1 MARSPRSILWRDL
14 GLVAGVAL
22 LVRLGYF
29 LLNSRGNPAFDY
41 LIMDS
46 MQIDRWAK
54 AIAAGDAGAGVYFR
68 GPLYPYLL
76 ALVYKWSHA
85 SVAAAVLVNHVAGV
99 LMCGLVYLFAREY
112 FSRAVALVAGLV
124 AALYWPFIYFEGEIL
139 VEPVYMTLVMLG
151 LWRTARALGHPTAA
165 RLVLAGACL
174 GLAALA
180 RPTVLA
186 FLPAIPVLFVL
197 MEPRGDTART
207 TGKRLRSSGVVV
219 VAAIAML
226 VPATIHNLRAGNA
239 FVPVA
244 WSGGLNFY
252 IGNNESSDG
261 RSAFIPGTKA
271 AWMGGEE
278 EALAI
283 AAAQAGR
290 PLTSA
295 EASSFFT
302 REGLDWIVQ
311 NPGAA
316 AELTANKL
324 HMFWEGPERSNEK
337 YIYFFWDRFGF
348 GRVPMPGFWLVSP
361 LALAAM
367 IRLWPRR
374 RELSLPYLFVLCT
387 VVGVVAFF
395 VVARYRLPAVPVLIV
410 FAAWALVDL
419 FQSARGR
426 RWGALARTG
435 MPFLVC
441 FAVVNVS
448 YPSFLNQR
456 TTHIAIS
463 HYTLAGA
470 FLERGDKGRAILE
483 LDAARRAFERAPS
496 RYYANIAV
504 DIYLKLGALWYERG
518 RCDEATKAL
527 GQIPPADPRA
537 QTARSMFADCC
548 EKTGRIAEAGR
559 AYQMMLKAE
568 PGNRSALEGLIR
580 CLEASGQYDEAARM
594 KKQLD
599 AVEPA
604 PGPR

>member
-1 MARSPRSILWRDL
+1 MTRSLRSILWSDL
-14 GLVAGVAL
+14 ALVTGVSL

-46 MQIDRWAK
+46 MHIDRWAK

-76 ALVYKWSHA
+76 ALIYKASNT
-85 SVAAAVLVNHVAGV
+85 SVAAAVLVNHVAGA
-99 LMCGLVYLFAREY
+99 LTCGFVYLFAREY
-112 FSRAVALVAGLV
+112 FARSVALVAGLV

-139 VEPVYMTLVMLG
+139 IEPVYTMLVVLG
-151 LWRTARALGHPTAA
+151 LWRTARAIARPTAA
-165 RLVLAGACL
+165 NLMFAGVCL

-180 RPTVLA
+180 RPTMLA
-186 FLPAIPVLFVL
+186 LLPAIPLCFL
-197 MEPRGDTART
+197 LAEPRGGVARR
-207 TGKRLRSSGVVV
+207 KWLLSSGLV
-219 VAAIAML
+219 VATVLAML

-252 IGNNESSDG
+252 IGNNESADG

-271 AWMGGEE
+271 AWMGGED

-290 PLTSA
+290 PLTPA
-295 EASSFFT
+295 QASSFYA
-302 REGLDWIVQ
+302 REGLDWITA

-316 AELTANKL
+316 AELAASKL

-348 GRVPMPGFWLVSP
+348 GRVSMPGFWLVSP

-374 RELSLPYLFVLCT
+374 RELALLYLFVLCT

-419 FQSARGR
+419 FESARGR

-441 FAVVNVS
+441 FAVANVS
-448 YPSFLNQR
+448 YPTFLKQR
-456 TTHIAIS
+456 PSHVAIS

-470 FLERGDKGRAILE
+470 FLNRGDKSRAILE
-483 LDAARRAFERAPS
+483 LDAASRAFERAPS
-496 RYYANIAV
+496 RYYENIAV
-504 DIYLKLGALWYERG
+504 DIYLKLGTLWYERG
-518 RCDEATKAL
+518 RCDEATEAL
-527 GQIPPADPRA
+527 GHIPAADPRA
-537 QTARSMFADCC
+537 QVARSMFAECC
-548 EKTGRIAEAGR
+548 EKIGRISEAGR

-568 PGNRSALEGLIR
+568 PGNRGALEGLIR
-580 CLEASGQYDEAARM
+580 CLEAIGQYDEAAQAR
-594 KKQLD
+594 KQLGEL
-599 AVEPA
+599 EP
-604 PGPR
+604 PPSPR